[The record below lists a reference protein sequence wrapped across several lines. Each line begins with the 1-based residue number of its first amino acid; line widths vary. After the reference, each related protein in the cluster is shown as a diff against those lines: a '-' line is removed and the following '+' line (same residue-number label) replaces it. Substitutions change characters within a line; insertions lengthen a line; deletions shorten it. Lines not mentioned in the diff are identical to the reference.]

1 MPNGR
6 KGRYQIRV
14 SIAEVLRESEQP
26 LSAEQIANR
35 LSSLKNKKGRPR
47 RRVGYSPNSIS
58 QLLRGARGIENE
70 TESKGKDFNYGKV
83 KTFQVTDDKKFTHW
97 VESKRRMR

>member
-14 SIAEVLRESEQP
+14 HIAEVLRGSDEA
-26 LSAEQIANR
+26 LSAEQIASR
-35 LSSLKNKKGRPR
+35 LSSLKNKKGRSR

-58 QLLRGARGIENE
+58 QLLRGAKGIDNS
-70 TESKGKDFNYGKV
+70 TESKGKEFSYSKV
-83 KTFQVTDDKKFTHW
+83 KTFRVTDDEQFTHW
-97 VESKRRMR
+97 VESKKRVK